1 MWTFIFISPNL
12 FWRFTFPF
20 STYGEIS
27 NFLLCILHCLELI
40 EVLNFA
46 KVEILLFFLVLFS
59 VLWLQKFVD
68 YIYQTILQTK
78 YDQYVQYVQFSI
90 KTVFKLNLTF
100 DKKKKCLQ
108 KKDKHCKT
116 ITFNK
121 MPNYK
126 QFNLIPL
133 KSLVNYLF

>member
-100 DKKKKCLQ
+100 DKKKNVYRKKVNIVKPLHLTKCQ
-108 KKDKHCKT
+108 
-116 ITFNK
+116 ITN
-121 MPNYK
+121 NS
-126 QFNLIPL
+126 I
-133 KSLVNYLF
+133 